1 MTTAEAGAAF
11 TRLVEIMARLRAP
24 DGCPWDREQ
33 NLKSLARFVLEEA
46 AEVVDAIEREDP
58 DGLREEV
65 GDLIFEGVFLAQV
78 SQDTGGF
85 DVAAA
90 LETVCAKLIRRH
102 PHIFASTHPP
112 PQPLDSFGTGASL
125 TPDQVKTQWD
135 AIKAAEKA
143 ERGQAPASLLDG
155 IPLAEPALARA
166 RSICSRVAKVGFDW
180 PTPDAVLAKL
190 DEETREVH
198 AAIAS
203 GDRDAIEDE
212 IGDMLFVIANLA
224 RKLDVDAESALRRA
238 NLKFS
243 RRFRSVEA
251 RLAEAGLSPVEA
263 TLDQMEEAW
272 QATKRS
278 EAAARSGCPDGHS
291 PS

>member
-1 MTTAEAGAAF
+1 MTPAEAGAAF
-11 TRLVEIMARLRAP
+11 SRLVEIMKRLRAP

-46 AEVVDAIEREDP
+46 AEVVDAIERDDP

-78 SQDTGGF
+78 SQDEGGF

-102 PHIFASTHPP
+102 PHIFATE
-112 PQPLDSFGTGASL
+112 TSL
-125 TPDQVKTQWD
+125 TPDEVKDQWD
-135 AIKAAEKA
+135 LIKAREKA
-143 ERGQAPASLLDG
+143 ERGQTPTSILDG
-155 IPLAEPALARA
+155 IPLAEPALTRA

-180 PTPDAVLAKL
+180 PTPEAVLEKL

-212 IGDMLFVIANLA
+212 IGDLLFVIANLA

-238 NLKFS
+238 NIKFI
-243 RRFRSVEA
+243 RRFTSVEA
-251 RLAEAGLSPVEA
+251 RLAAAGLTPAGA
-263 TLDQMEEAW
+263 TLEQMEEAW
-272 QATKRS
+272 QATKRA
-278 EAAARSGCPDGHS
+278 EAVPQPGSPAVQS